1 LSAKNWVKFIFLGL
15 MWGSSF
21 LWIKLALRE
30 VNPFML
36 VFFRVL
42 FASIG
47 LGVYFLFLRRKLNLR
62 WWWVYAFIGF
72 FNVAFPFV
80 LISWAETHISS
91 GLASIL
97 NSTVPL
103 FTMALASIFYKQD
116 KLTLPRGIALVV
128 GFLGVLILSYTKL
141 EGNSEYQTLGIL
153 AMLVAACSYG
163 GSTVFARRVD
173 HLVSPEEHSLGQ
185 MLFGLMFIT
194 PAMFITNSPVIL
206 PVIPTT
212 WIALVWLGLIGS
224 FIAAVLWFGMIYE
237 IGPSRTS
244 MVTYMFPLVGVLLGI
259 IFLDEKLSWQV
270 VVGGLLILA
279 GIYIVNSKRVSQLLN
294 PRAGELLPGST
305 NE

>member
-1 LSAKNWVKFIFLGL
+1 MSAKNWFKFILLGL

-42 FASIG
+42 FASSG
-47 LGVYFLFLRRKLNLR
+47 LGIYFLFMRRKLNLH

-72 FNVAFPFV
+72 FNVALPFV

-103 FTMALASIFYKQD
+103 FTMLVASIFYRED
-116 KLTLPRGIALVV
+116 KLTLVHWIALMV
-128 GFLGVLILSYTKL
+128 GFMGVLVLSYSKL
-141 EGNSEYQTLGIL
+141 EGNSEYQTLGIM
-153 AMLVAACSYG
+153 AMLLAACSYG
-163 GSTVFARRVD
+163 ASTVFARRVD
-173 HLVSPEEHSLGQ
+173 KFVSPEEHSMGQ
-185 MLFGLMFIT
+185 MLTGLLFIT
-194 PAMFITNSPVIL
+194 PAMLITNSPLVL
-206 PVIPTT
+206 PVLSTT
-212 WIALVWLGLIGS
+212 WIAVAWLGLIGS
-224 FIAAVLWFGMIYE
+224 FIAPVFWFRMIYE

-259 IFLDEKLSWQV
+259 IFLGEKLSWQV

-279 GIYIVNSKRVSQLLN
+279 GIYIVNSKRVSNLLKT
-294 PRAGELLPGST
+294 RVSRTLPGSI

>member
-1 LSAKNWVKFIFLGL
+1 

-21 LWIKLALRE
+21 LWIKIALQE

-42 FASIG
+42 FASAG
-47 LGVYFLFLRRKLNLR
+47 LTAYFIFLHRKLTLKS
-62 WWWVYAFIGF
+62 WWVFAVIGF

-103 FTMALASIFYKQD
+103 FTMIIASFFFKEDRITLA
-116 KLTLPRGIALVV
+116 RGIGLVV
-128 GFLGVLILSYTKL
+128 GFSGVLILSYTKL
-141 EGNSEYQTLGIL
+141 EGNSDLQTLGII
-153 AMLVAACSYG
+153 AMLVAACAYG
-163 GSTVFARRVD
+163 ASTVFARRVD
-173 HLVSPEEHSLGQ
+173 KFVTPEEHSLGQ
-185 MLFGLMFIT
+185 MLAGLLFIT
-194 PAMFITNSPVIL
+194 PFMFLTNSPIL
-206 PVIPTT
+206 LPQIPIT
-212 WIALVWLGLIGS
+212 WIAFAWLGLIGS
-224 FIAAVLWFGMIYE
+224 FVAPVLWFIMIYD

-259 IFLDEKLSWQV
+259 IFLGETMSWQIY
-270 VVGGLLILA
+270 VGGLLVLA
-279 GIYIVNSKRVSQLLN
+279 GIYIVNSKSFSKLISAKANLPQ
-294 PRAGELLPGST
+294 PGSF